1 MVQAIAQSH
10 RVPAVLRPPHASQA
24 GTQETQDRGTLGR
37 TLQETQHRHGE
48 QDHAVAAQDRRTGTT
63 LHTEML
69 WLIVPHSKVQLI

>member
-1 MVQAIAQSH
+1 MVQAIAQGH
-10 RVPAVLRPPHASQA
+10 RVPAVLHPPHASQA

-63 LHTEML
+63 FHTEML
-69 WLIVPHSKVQLI
+69 GLIVPHSKVQLI